1 MLGDLKRGPSS
12 APIRRP
18 AAAGRD
24 NVGDQNTNLPL
35 LVEVEPPLG
44 WLVFNRPQ
52 VRNALNLETWRR
64 LAAGIAELDADER
77 VRVIILR
84 GSTPAAFIS
93 GADISEFPSQR
104 ADARQASA
112 YRAQV
117 DHSLATMINCRKPV
131 LAMISGFCI
140 GGGVQVALACDIRF
154 AAKGTR
160 FGVPAARLGL
170 AYPIDGVQALI
181 QVVGP
186 ANARDILFSARRFE
200 AEEAFHMGL
209 VNRLLEAD
217 ELEPQVREY
226 ALKMADNA
234 PLTLAAAKVT
244 IREALRDPAERDLQ
258 TILDMITRCYE
269 SEDYREGVH
278 AFLERRQPKFAG
290 R

>member
-1 MLGDLKRGPSS
+1 M
-12 APIRRP
+12 
-18 AAAGRD
+18 
-24 NVGDQNTNLPL
+24 GDQNTKLPL
-35 LVEVEPPLG
+35 IVETEAPLG
-44 WLVFNRPQ
+44 WLVFNRPE
-52 VRNALNLETWRR
+52 VRNALNLDTWRR
-64 LAAGIAELDADER
+64 IGTGIAELEADAG

-84 GSTPAAFIS
+84 GATPAAFIS

-104 ADARQASA
+104 ADAKQASA

-117 DHSLATMINCRKPV
+117 DHALATMINCRKPV

-160 FGVPAARLGL
+160 FGVPAGRLGL
-170 AYPIDGVQALI
+170 AYPIDGILALTQA
-181 QVVGP
+181 VGP
-186 ANARDILFSARRFE
+186 ANARDILFSARRFD

-209 VNRLLEAD
+209 VNRLLEPD
-217 ELEPQVREY
+217 ELEKFVREY

-244 IREALRDPAERDLQ
+244 LREALRDPAERDLQ

-269 SEDYREGVH
+269 SEDYQEGVR